1 MFRTYAEMMQQQHTQ
16 PNIRTTALSAIHQ
29 IFLFEKKEGNL
40 LTVKQ
45 TQIRKRFQLYLSEIT
60 DDTKVFLRNYYNDLI
75 E

>member
-1 MFRTYAEMMQQQHTQ
+1 MFRTYVEMMQQQHTQ

-29 IFLFEKKEGNL
+29 IFLFEKKEVIL

-45 TQIRKRFQLYLSEIT
+45 TQIRKRCQLYLSEIT
-60 DDTKVFLRNYYNDLI
+60 DDMKVFLKNYYNDLI